1 MTKRYK
7 QQQQPH
13 LYSWNKMN
21 KQSCCCWAA
30 FSIKKIS
37 GGGVYIVCHFDF
49 FLYAAVV
56 TAPLLLRLLYR
67 TLPHVD
73 IQSVPFPYR
82 HTNSSDNQKK

>member
-49 FLYAAVV
+49 FFVCCCCNRPLAV
-56 TAPLLLRLLYR
+56 TFTIPNPPSCRHPIS
-67 TLPHVD
+67 TL
-73 IQSVPFPYR
+73 SL
-82 HTNSSDNQKK
+82 